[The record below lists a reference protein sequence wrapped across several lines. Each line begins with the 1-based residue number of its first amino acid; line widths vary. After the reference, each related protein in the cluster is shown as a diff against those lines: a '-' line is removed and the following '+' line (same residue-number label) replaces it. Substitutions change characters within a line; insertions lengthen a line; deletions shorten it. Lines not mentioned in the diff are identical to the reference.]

1 MNLAPN
7 KNTLI
12 FLGLISYSVT
22 FAAPNPPEPIP
33 PPVGLP
39 IDNGVIVLI
48 IASIVYTFFK
58 LRNIKKASN

>member
-1 MNLAPN
+1 MNLVPN

-12 FLGLISYSVT
+12 FLGLISYSAS

-39 IDNGVIVLI
+39 IDNGVIALI
-48 IASIVYTFFK
+48 VVSLIYSFYK
-58 LRNIKKASN
+58 LSKIKKASN